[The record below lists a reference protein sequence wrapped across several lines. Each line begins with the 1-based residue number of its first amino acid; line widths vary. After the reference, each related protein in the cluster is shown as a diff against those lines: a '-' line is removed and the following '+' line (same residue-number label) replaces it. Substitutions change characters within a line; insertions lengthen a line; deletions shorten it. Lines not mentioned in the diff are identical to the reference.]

1 MYSVICV
8 IQYELQ
14 AVAECL
20 CTLPHHTQS
29 NTTDTPVNDSQTVCV
44 LLCQAGAEV
53 HTG

>member
-20 CTLPHHTQS
+20 CTLPHHIQS
-29 NTTDTPVNDSQTVCV
+29 NTTDTLVNDSVCV
-44 LLCQAGAEV
+44 TVSGR
-53 HTG
+53 G